1 MTREETEITEDKEL
15 VGAAAPEDQAVPS
28 EAAPWAPR
36 AVADPLVI
44 RQVARRVDPL
54 IVRPN
59 SGQAKM
65 ELHSPRKRTRLM
77 LPRCRIT
84 RRLLQDGSDR

>member
-1 MTREETEITEDKEL
+1 MTREETEITKDKEL

-28 EAAPWAPR
+28 EAAQWVPR
-36 AVADPLVI
+36 AVAAPLVI

-65 ELHSPRKRTRLM
+65 ELHSPRKRTRSM
-77 LPRCRIT
+77 FPRCRIT
-84 RRLLQDGSDR
+84 RWLFEGRSDR